1 MEKEAREKELEL
13 QEEWYEDLMD
23 ITRIEWFG
31 MYMNAY
37 CETFD
42 PHTNYLAPQQ
52 NENFELSM
60 TGQFEGIGA
69 QLKQEGDY
77 IGIERIIA
85 GLLMLYKLYILTL
98 LYMLLYSSIYKR
110 VNRFV
115 RGNNAI

>member
-1 MEKEAREKELEL
+1 M
-13 QEEWYEDLMD
+13 
-23 ITRIEWFG
+23 EWFG
-31 MYMNAY
+31 IYMNSY

-85 GLLMLYKLYILTL
+85 GSACWRQGDLEAGDRIIAVAQGNKEPVDVIGYK
-98 LYMLLYSSIYKR
+98 
-110 VNRFV
+110 V
-115 RGNNAI
+115 REAN